1 MVRALRTFAALLAV
15 AAAAGCTVSET
26 NPPALAGPSELGLS
40 LTLAATPDVLSQDG
54 SSQSTVVIQA
64 MDPNGQPVRNLGLR
78 VEVTLGGRPADYGT
92 LVPGKNVS
100 TGSDGRATLWYTAP
114 PAPVQSVDTGANIIT
129 LAVTPSGSDYRTAN
143 PRTVDI
149 RLVPLGVIVP
159 QGGPTAD
166 FIFGP
171 PLPRVLELVQFD
183 GSLSTTEPGST
194 VDVYTWNF
202 GDGDPPKEV
211 KGSSA
216 TTHDFLKAGTY
227 AVSLKVTD
235 SAGRTHTVT
244 KAVTIS

>member
-1 MVRALRTFAALLAV
+1 MVRALRTFAALMAV

-40 LTLAATPDVLSQDG
+40 LTLTATPDVLTQDG
-54 SSQSTVVIQA
+54 SAQAKVVIGRDQ
-64 MDPNGQPVRNLGLR
+64 NGAKRNLDLR
-78 VEVTLGGRPADYGT
+78 VDIAWRPIRLRHAS
-92 LVPGKNVS
+92 PGK
-100 TGSDGRATLWYTAP
+100 TRGRAAMLCHGAP
-114 PAPVQSVDTGANIIT
+114 RAVRRTIIT
-129 LAVTPSGSDYRTAN
+129 LAVTPSGSDYRTAD

-166 FIFGP
+166 FVFGP
-171 PLPRVLELVQFD
+171 PLPRALEFVQFD

-194 VDVYTWNF
+194 IDVYTWNF

-216 TTHDFLKAGTY
+216 TTHDFQKAGTF